1 MDITLEKAND
11 TNASLKI
18 TLTPADY
25 KPEVDKKLKDYGRKV
40 QLKGF
45 RPGHVPASIVQKMY
59 GKSIMVDE
67 INAMLSKTVSQYIR
81 ENKLQVVGDPVPDRE
96 LAEAIDWDNQSDF
109 AFSYTLGLASEFGID
124 FADLPSVTQYE
135 IQAGDAEIDST
146 IADLRQ
152 RFHTHTHGEEVAD
165 GDTIYGEL
173 KQVNAPEGAQ
183 QGDSSDSMSADSEP
197 AEPDALDNASA
208 DYASADRFMAKT
220 AFPMNQMADDAKGQ
234 FFGAKKGDVVTF
246 VMEQAF
252 PDEKARAT
260 ATGVKKE
267 EAANLTGE
275 FTFEVD
281 DITRHEP
288 AELNQEFFDKVLGAG
303 AVENEDQLRT
313 KVADIVRSNY
323 TREATQLL
331 RLDIEKTLLD
341 NTPILLPDEFL
352 KNWLLETN
360 EGKFTPEQIEEQY
373 DDFTKS
379 VKLQL
384 IKNKIAEKDDIKV
397 EYEEVLASTRE
408 MVSEQFGFM
417 GGENE
422 EMTQTIDRI
431 ARNYLM
437 DEKNNG
443 QNYSSTF
450 NRVYDDKVIEYT
462 KSQMTTVTQEVT
474 VDEFK
479 ALVENR

>member
-1 MDITLEKAND
+1 MDITLEKASD

-45 RPGHVPASIVQKMY
+45 RPGHVPASLVQKMY
-59 GKSIMVDE
+59 GKSILVDE

-96 LAEAIDWDNQSDF
+96 QAEAIDWDNQSDF
-109 AFSYTLGLASEFGID
+109 AFSYTLGLASEFDID
-124 FADLPSVTQYE
+124 FSDLPSVTQYE
-135 IQAGDAEIDST
+135 IQAGEAEIDST
-146 IADLRQ
+146 IADLQQ
-152 RFHTHTHGEEVAD
+152 RFHSHAHGEEVND

-173 KQVNAPEGAQ
+173 KQVDGPF
-183 QGDSSDSMSADSEP
+183 S
-197 AEPDALDNASA
+197 
-208 DYASADRFMAKT
+208 AKT
-220 AFPMNQMADDAKGQ
+220 AFPMNQMAEEAKAQ
-234 FFGAKKGDVVTF
+234 FVGKKKGDVVTF
-246 VMEQAF
+246 VLEQAF
-252 PDEKARAT
+252 PDEKARAN
-260 ATGVKKE
+260 ATGAPKE
-267 EAANLTGE
+267 EVANLTGE

-281 DITRHEP
+281 DVTRHEP
-288 AELNQEFFDKVLGAG
+288 AELNQEFFDKVLGVG
-303 AVENEDQLRT
+303 AVSDEEQFRG
-313 KVADIVRSNY
+313 KVAEIIKGNY
-323 TREATQLL
+323 GRESAQLL
-331 RLDIEKTLLD
+331 RLDIEKTLID

-352 KNWLLETN
+352 KNWLLEVN

-373 DDFTKS
+373 SAFTKS

-384 IKNKIAEKDDIKV
+384 IKNKIAEKADINV
-397 EYEEVLASTRE
+397 EFDEVLAVTRL
-408 MVSEQFGFM
+408 MVQEQFGFM
-417 GGENE
+417 GGEDE
-422 EMTQTIDRI
+422 EMNKTIDRI

-443 QNYSSTF
+443 QNYTSTF
-450 NRVYDDKVIEYT
+450 NRVYDDKVIEYAKT
-462 KSQMTTVTQEVT
+462 QLTIATQEVT

>member
-25 KPEVDKKLKDYGRKV
+25 KSEVDKKLKDYSKRV

-45 RPGHVPASIVQKMY
+45 RPGHVPTSLVQKMY
-59 GKSIMVDE
+59 GKSILVDE

-81 ENKLQVVGDPVPDRE
+81 ENKLQVVGDPVPDRQQ
-96 LAEAIDWDNQSDF
+96 AEAIDWDNQTDF
-109 AFSYTLGLASEFGID
+109 AFSYTLGLASEFDID

-135 IQAGDAEIDST
+135 IGAGDAEVDST
-146 IADLRQ
+146 IAELQQ
-152 RFHTHTHGEEVAD
+152 RFHTHTHAEEVAE

-173 KQVNAPEGAQ
+173 SQVSVAEG
-183 QGDSSDSMSADSEP
+183 EP
-197 AEPDALDNASA
+197 FITNTAL
-208 DYASADRFMAKT
+208 
-220 AFPMNQMADDAKGQ
+220 PMNQMADEAKGA
-234 FFGAKKGDVVTF
+234 FVGKNKGDVVTF
-246 VMEQAF
+246 DLEQAF
-252 PDEKARAT
+252 PDEKSRAT
-260 ATGVKKE
+260 ATGVKKD

-275 FTFEVD
+275 FTFAID

-288 AELNQEFFDKVLGAG
+288 AELNQEFFDKVVGVG
-303 AVENEDQLRT
+303 AVTEETEFRA
-313 KVADIVRSNY
+313 KVLDIIRGNY
-323 TREATQLL
+323 TREADQLL
-331 RLDIEKTLLD
+331 RLDIEKTFLD

-352 KNWLLETN
+352 KNWLMETN
-360 EGKFTPEQIEEQY
+360 EGKFSAEQIEEQY

-384 IKNKIAEKDDIKV
+384 IKNKIADKGDIKV
-397 EYEEVLASTRE
+397 EPEEVMEATRQ
-408 MVSEQFGFM
+408 MVSEQFGFAPSDDD
-417 GGENE
+417 
-422 EMTQTIDRI
+422 EMNKTIDRV

-443 QNYSSTF
+443 QNYTSMF
-450 NRVYDDKVIEYT
+450 NRVYDDKVINYAKT
-462 KSQMTTVTQEVT
+462 QLTIVTQDVS

>member
-1 MDITLEKAND
+1 MDITLDKSSD

-45 RPGHVPASIVQKMY
+45 RPGHVPASLVQKMY

-67 INAMLSKTVSQYIR
+67 INAMLSRTVSQYIR

-96 LAEAIDWDNQSDF
+96 LAGAIDWDNQTDF
-109 AFSYTLGLASEFGID
+109 AFSYTLGLASEFDID
-124 FADLPSVTQYE
+124 FSDLPSVTQYE
-135 IQAGDAEIDST
+135 IQAGEAEIDTT

-152 RFHTHTHGEEVAD
+152 RFHSHSHGEEVAD

-173 KQVNAPEGAQ
+173 KQVAAPEGA
-183 QGDSSDSMSADSEP
+183 
-197 AEPDALDNASA
+197 N
-208 DYASADRFMAKT
+208 YASAEPFSAKT
-220 AFPMNQMADDAKGQ
+220 AFPMNQMAEDAKGQ
-234 FFGAKKGDVVTF
+234 FVGAKKGDVVTF
-246 VMEQAF
+246 VLEAAF

-260 ATGVKKE
+260 ATGVKKD

-275 FTFEVD
+275 FTFEID

-303 AVENEDQLRT
+303 AVENEEQLRA
-313 KVADIVRSNY
+313 KVADIVRGNY
-323 TREATQLL
+323 TREANQLL
-331 RLDIEKTLLD
+331 RLDIEKTLID
-341 NTPILLPDEFL
+341 STPILLPDEFL
-352 KNWLLETN
+352 KNWLLEVN

-384 IKNKIAEKDDIKV
+384 IKNKIADQADIKV
-397 EYEEVLASTRE
+397 EDDEVLAVTRN
-408 MVSEQFGFM
+408 MVREQFGFM

-422 EMTQTIDRI
+422 EMNQTIDRI

-443 QNYSSTF
+443 QNYSSTY
-450 NRVYDDKVIEYT
+450 NRVYDDKVIGYAKT
-462 KSQMTTVTQEVT
+462 QMTIVTQEIT

>member
-1 MDITLEKAND
+1 MDITLEKASD

-45 RPGHVPASIVQKMY
+45 RPGHVPASLVQKMY
-59 GKSIMVDE
+59 GKSILVDE
-67 INAMLSKTVSQYIR
+67 INSMLSKTVSQYIR

-96 LAEAIDWDNQSDF
+96 QADAIDWDNQTDF
-109 AFSYTLGLASEFGID
+109 AFSYTLGLASEFDID
-124 FADLPSVTQYE
+124 FGDLPSVTQYE
-135 IQAGDAEIDST
+135 IQAGDAEVNST
-146 IADLRQ
+146 IAELQQ
-152 RFHTHTHGEEVAD
+152 RFHSHSHGEEVGE

-173 KQVNAPEGAQ
+173 KQVNASEGTE
-183 QGDSSDSMSADSEP
+183 SFS
-197 AEPDALDNASA
+197 
-208 DYASADRFMAKT
+208 AKT
-220 AFPMNQMADDAKGQ
+220 AFPMAQMAEEAKGQ
-234 FFGAKKGDVVTF
+234 FIGKKKGDVVTF
-246 VMEQAF
+246 ALEQAF
-252 PDEKARAT
+252 PDEKARAN

-288 AELNQEFFDKVLGAG
+288 AELNQEFFDKVLGVG
-303 AVENEDQLRT
+303 AVTDEEQFRT
-313 KVADIVRSNY
+313 KVVEIIRGNY
-323 TREATQLL
+323 ARESAQLL
-331 RLDIEKTLLD
+331 RLDIEKTLLK

-352 KNWLLETN
+352 KNWLLEVN
-360 EGKFTPEQIEEQY
+360 EGKFTPEQIDEQY

-384 IKNKIAEKDDIKV
+384 IKNKIADKADIKV
-397 EYEEVLASTRE
+397 EYNEVLDVTRQ
-408 MVSEQFGFM
+408 MVREQFGFM

-422 EMTQTIDRI
+422 EMNQTIDRI

-443 QNYSSTF
+443 QNYTNTF
-450 NRVYDDKVIEYT
+450 NRVYDDKIIDYIKT
-462 KSQMTTVTQEVT
+462 QMTIVTQDVT
-474 VDEFK
+474 VDDFK

>member
-1 MDITLEKAND
+1 MDITLEKSSD

-45 RPGHVPASIVQKMY
+45 RPGHVPTSLVQKMY
-59 GKSIMVDE
+59 GKGIMADE

-96 LAEAIDWDNQSDF
+96 LAQAIDWDNQTDF
-109 AFSYTLGLASEFGID
+109 SFSYSLGLASEFDID
-124 FADLPSVTQYE
+124 FSDLPSVTQYE
-135 IQAGDAEIDST
+135 IQAGEAEVDST

-152 RFHTHTHGEEVAD
+152 RFHTHTHGDEVAD

-173 KQVNAPEGAQ
+173 KQVNAPEGAE
-183 QGDSSDSMSADSEP
+183 GESADS
-197 AEPDALDNASA
+197 
-208 DYASADRFMAKT
+208 ASADRFKAKT

-234 FFGAKKGDVVTF
+234 FIGAKKGDVVTF
-246 VMEQAF
+246 VLEQAF
-252 PDEKARAT
+252 PEEKARAT
-260 ATGVKKE
+260 ATGVKKD

-303 AVENEDQLRT
+303 VVEDEEQLRT
-313 KVADIVRSNY
+313 KVADIVRGNY

-373 DDFTKS
+373 GDFTKS

-384 IKNKIAEKDDIKV
+384 IKNKIADKADIKV
-397 EYEEVLASTRE
+397 DYEEVLASTRE
-408 MVSEQFGFM
+408 MVREQFGFA

-422 EMTQTIDRI
+422 EMNQTIDRI
-431 ARNYLM
+431 ARNYLV

-450 NRVYDDKVIEYT
+450 NRVYDDKVIEYAKT
-462 KSQMTTVTQEVT
+462 QLTTVTQEVN

>member
-45 RPGHVPASIVQKMY
+45 RPGHVPASLVQKMY

-81 ENKLQVVGDPVPDRE
+81 DNKLQVVGDPVPDRE
-96 LAEAIDWDNQSDF
+96 QADAIDWDNQTDF
-109 AFSYTLGLASEFGID
+109 AFSYTLGLASEFDID
-124 FADLPSVTQYE
+124 FSDLPSVTEHE

-146 IADLRQ
+146 IADLQQ
-152 RFHTHTHGEEVAD
+152 RFHTHTHGEEII
-165 GDTIYGEL
+165 GEDTVYGEL
-173 KQVNAPEGAQ
+173 KQVNAPEGET
-183 QGDSSDSMSADSEP
+183 GFS
-197 AEPDALDNASA
+197 
-208 DYASADRFMAKT
+208 AKT
-220 AFPMNQMADDAKGQ
+220 ALPLNKMAEESKGQ
-234 FFGAKKGDVVTF
+234 FVGKKKGDVITF
-246 VMEQAF
+246 VLEQAF
-252 PDEKARAT
+252 PDEKARAN
-260 ATGVKKE
+260 ATGAKPE

-303 AVENEDQLRT
+303 AVVDEAQFRT
-313 KVADIVRSNY
+313 KVAEVIRGNY
-323 TREATQLL
+323 KRESEQLL
-331 RLDIEKTLLD
+331 RLDIEKMLLD
-341 NTPILLPDEFL
+341 STPILLPDEFL
-352 KNWLLETN
+352 KNWLLEVN
-360 EGKFTPEQIEEQY
+360 EGKFTPEQVDEQY
-373 DDFTKS
+373 GDFTKS

-384 IKNKIAEKDDIKV
+384 IKNKIADKADIKV
-397 EYEEVLASTRE
+397 EFEEVLNVTRQ
-408 MVSEQFGFM
+408 MVREQFGFA
-417 GGENE
+417 GGEDE
-422 EMTQTIDRI
+422 EMNKTVDRV

-443 QNYSSTF
+443 QNYTSTF
-450 NRVYDDKVIEYT
+450 NRVYDDKIIEYAKT
-462 KSQMTTVTQEVT
+462 QLTIVSQKVT

>member
-1 MDITLEKAND
+1 MDITLEKSSD

-45 RPGHVPASIVQKMY
+45 RPGHVPASLVQKMY
-59 GKSIMVDE
+59 GKSILVDE
-67 INAMLSKTVSQYIR
+67 INSMLSKTVSQYIR
-81 ENKLQVVGDPVPDRE
+81 ENKLQVVGDPVPNRE
-96 LAEAIDWDNQSDF
+96 EADAIDWDNQTDF
-109 AFSYTLGLASEFGID
+109 AFSYTLGLASEFDID
-124 FADLPSVTQYE
+124 FSDLPSVTQYE
-135 IQAGDAEIDST
+135 IQAGEAEVDST
-146 IADLRQ
+146 IADLQQ
-152 RFHTHTHGEEVAD
+152 RFHTHSHGDEVAD

-173 KQVNAPEGAQ
+173 KQLNTPEGA
-183 QGDSSDSMSADSEP
+183 EP
-197 AEPDALDNASA
+197 FS
-208 DYASADRFMAKT
+208 AKT
-220 AFPMNQMADDAKGQ
+220 AFPMNQMAEEAKGQ
-234 FFGAKKGDVVTF
+234 FVGKKKGDVVTF
-246 VMEQAF
+246 VLEQAF
-252 PDEKARAT
+252 PEDKARAT

-275 FTFEVD
+275 FTFEID

-303 AVENEDQLRT
+303 AVEDEEQFRT
-313 KVADIVRSNY
+313 KVAEIIRGNY
-323 TREATQLL
+323 GRESAQLL

-341 NTPILLPDEFL
+341 STPILLPDEFL
-352 KNWLLETN
+352 KNWLLEVN
-360 EGKFTPEQIEEQY
+360 EGKFTPEQVEEQY

-384 IKNKIAEKDDIKV
+384 IKNKIAEKADIKV
-397 EYEEVLASTRE
+397 EFEEVLEVTRQ
-408 MVSEQFGFM
+408 MVREQFGFA

-422 EMTQTIDRI
+422 EMNQTIDRI
-431 ARNYLM
+431 ARNYLL

-443 QNYSSTF
+443 QNYTSTF
-450 NRVYDDKVIEYT
+450 NRVYDDKVIEYAKT
-462 KSQMTTVTQEVT
+462 QMTLVTQEVS

>member
-1 MDITLEKAND
+1 MDITLEKSSD

-45 RPGHVPASIVQKMY
+45 RPGHVPASLVQKMY

-67 INAMLSKTVSQYIR
+67 INSMLSKTVSQYIR

-96 LAEAIDWDNQSDF
+96 LADAIDWDNQTDF
-109 AFSYTLGLASEFGID
+109 AFSYTLGLASEFDID
-124 FADLPSVTQYE
+124 FGDLPSVTQYE
-135 IQAGDAEIDST
+135 IQAGDAEVETT

-152 RFHTHTHGEEVAD
+152 RFHTHTHGDEVAD

-173 KQVNAPEGAQ
+173 KQVNAPEGAEVF
-183 QGDSSDSMSADSEP
+183 S
-197 AEPDALDNASA
+197 
-208 DYASADRFMAKT
+208 AKT
-220 AFPMNQMADDAKGQ
+220 AFPMNQMAEEAKGQ
-234 FFGAKKGDVVTF
+234 FIGTKKGDVVTF
-246 VMEQAF
+246 ALEQAF

-260 ATGVKKE
+260 APGVKKE
-267 EAANLTGE
+267 EAADLTGD
-275 FTFEVD
+275 FTFAVD

-303 AVENEDQLRT
+303 AVSSEEELRT
-313 KVADIVRSNY
+313 KVAEIVRSNY
-323 TREATQLL
+323 NREANQLL
-331 RLDIEKTLLD
+331 RLDIEKTLID
-341 NTPILLPDEFL
+341 STPILLPDEFL
-352 KNWLLETN
+352 KNWLLEVN
-360 EGKFTPEQIEEQY
+360 EGKFTPEQIDEQY

-384 IKNKIAEKDDIKV
+384 IKNKIAEKADIKV
-397 EYEEVLASTRE
+397 EFEEVLAVTRD
-408 MVSEQFGFM
+408 MVREQFGFM

-422 EMTQTIDRI
+422 EMNQTIDRI
-431 ARNYLM
+431 ARNYLT

-450 NRVYDDKVIEYT
+450 NRVYDDKVIDYAKT
-462 KSQMTTVTQEVT
+462 QLTIVTQEVN

>member
-1 MDITLEKAND
+1 MDITLEKASD

-45 RPGHVPASIVQKMY
+45 RPGHVPASLVQKMY
-59 GKSIMVDE
+59 GKSILVDE
-67 INAMLSKTVSQYIR
+67 INSMLSKTVSQYIR
-81 ENKLQVVGDPVPDRE
+81 ENKLQVVGDPVPNRE
-96 LAEAIDWDNQSDF
+96 QADAIDWDNQTDF
-109 AFSYTLGLASEFGID
+109 AFSYTLGLASEFDID
-124 FADLPSVTQYE
+124 FSDLPSVTQYE
-135 IQAGDAEIDST
+135 IQAGEAEVNST
-146 IADLRQ
+146 IADLQQ
-152 RFHTHTHGEEVAD
+152 RFHTHTHGEEVND

-173 KQVNAPEGAQ
+173 KQINAPEGAE
-183 QGDSSDSMSADSEP
+183 SADLFS
-197 AEPDALDNASA
+197 
-208 DYASADRFMAKT
+208 AKT
-220 AFPMNQMADDAKGQ
+220 AFPMNQMAEEAKGQ
-234 FFGAKKGDVVTF
+234 FIGKKKGDGITF
-246 VMEQAF
+246 TLEQAF
-252 PDEKARAT
+252 PDEKARAN

-275 FTFEVD
+275 FTFEID

-288 AELNQEFFDKVLGAG
+288 AALDQEFFDKVLGAG
-303 AVENEDQLRT
+303 AVENEEQLRT
-313 KVADIVRSNY
+313 KVAEIVRGNY
-323 TREATQLL
+323 NREATQLL

-341 NTPILLPDEFL
+341 STPILLPDEFL
-352 KNWLLETN
+352 KNWLLEVN

-384 IKNKIAEKDDIKV
+384 IKNKIAEKADIKV
-397 EYEEVLASTRE
+397 EFEEVLAVTRE
-408 MVSEQFGFM
+408 MVREQFGFM

-422 EMTQTIDRI
+422 EMNQTIDRI
-431 ARNYLM
+431 ARNYLT

-443 QNYSSTF
+443 QNYTSTF
-450 NRVYDDKVIEYT
+450 NRVYDDKVIEYAKT
-462 KSQMTTVTQEVT
+462 QMTIVTQEVT

>member
-1 MDITLEKAND
+1 MDITLEKASD

-45 RPGHVPASIVQKMY
+45 RPGHVPASLVQKMY
-59 GKSIMVDE
+59 GKSILVDE

-96 LAEAIDWDNQSDF
+96 QAEAIDWDNQSDF
-109 AFSYTLGLASEFGID
+109 AFSYTLGLASEFDID
-124 FADLPSVTQYE
+124 FSDLPSVTQYE
-135 IQAGDAEIDST
+135 IQAGEAEINST
-146 IADLRQ
+146 IADLQQ
-152 RFHTHTHGEEVAD
+152 RFHSHAHGDEVND

-173 KQVNAPEGAQ
+173 KQVDGPF
-183 QGDSSDSMSADSEP
+183 S
-197 AEPDALDNASA
+197 
-208 DYASADRFMAKT
+208 AKT
-220 AFPMNQMADDAKGQ
+220 AFPMNQMAEDAKGQ
-234 FFGAKKGDVVTF
+234 FVGKKKGDVVTF
-246 VMEQAF
+246 SLEQAF
-252 PDEKARAT
+252 PDEKARAN

-267 EAANLTGE
+267 EAAALTGE

-281 DITRHEP
+281 DVTRHEP
-288 AELNQEFFDKVLGAG
+288 AELNQEFFDKVLGVG
-303 AVENEDQLRT
+303 AASDEEQFRA
-313 KVADIVRSNY
+313 KVAEIIKGNY
-323 TREATQLL
+323 GRESAQLL
-331 RLDIEKTLLD
+331 RLDIEKTLID

-352 KNWLLETN
+352 KNWLLEVN
-360 EGKFTPEQIEEQY
+360 EGKFTPEQIDEQY
-373 DDFTKS
+373 GDFTKS

-384 IKNKIAEKDDIKV
+384 IKNKIAEKADINV
-397 EYEEVLASTRE
+397 EFDEVLAVTRL
-408 MVSEQFGFM
+408 MVQEQFGFM
-417 GGENE
+417 GSEDE
-422 EMTQTIDRI
+422 EMNKTIDRI

-443 QNYSSTF
+443 QNYTSTF
-450 NRVYDDKVIEYT
+450 NRVYDDKVIEYAKT
-462 KSQMTTVTQEVT
+462 QLTIATQEVT

>member
-1 MDITLEKAND
+1 MDITLEKASD

-45 RPGHVPASIVQKMY
+45 RPGHVPATVVQKMY

-67 INAMLSKTVSQYIR
+67 INSMLSKSVSQYIR

-96 LAEAIDWDNQSDF
+96 LAQAIDWDNQTDF
-109 AFSYTLGLASEFGID
+109 AFSYTLGLASEFDID

-146 IADLRQ
+146 INDLRQ
-152 RFHTHTHGEEVAD
+152 RFHTHTHGDEVAD

-173 KQVNAPEGAQ
+173 KQVNAPEKAEGE
-183 QGDSSDSMSADSEP
+183 SADS
-197 AEPDALDNASA
+197 DST
-208 DYASADRFMAKT
+208 DYASAELFSAKT
-220 AFPMNQMADDAKGQ
+220 AFPMNQMADDAKAQ
-234 FFGAKKGDVVTF
+234 FIGAKKGDVVTF
-246 VMEQAF
+246 VLEQAF
-252 PDEKARAT
+252 PEEKARAT
-260 ATGVKKE
+260 ATGVKKD

-303 AVENEDQLRT
+303 AVEDEGQLRT
-313 KVADIVRSNY
+313 KVADIVRSNHA
-323 TREATQLL
+323 REANQLL

-384 IKNKIAEKDDIKV
+384 IKNKMADKADIKV
-397 EYEEVLASTRE
+397 DYEEVLASTRE
-408 MVSEQFGFM
+408 MVREQFGFA
-417 GGENE
+417 GSEND
-422 EMTQTIDRI
+422 EMNQTIDRI
-431 ARNYLM
+431 ARNYLV

-443 QNYSSTF
+443 QNYSSTL
-450 NRVYDDKVIEYT
+450 NRVFDDKVIEYAKT
-462 KSQMTTVTQEVT
+462 QLTTVTQEVN

-479 ALVENR
+479 VLVENR

>member
-1 MDITLEKAND
+1 MDITLEKASD

-45 RPGHVPASIVQKMY
+45 RPGHVPASLVQKMY
-59 GKSIMVDE
+59 GKSILVDE
-67 INAMLSKTVSQYIR
+67 INSMLSKTVSQYIR
-81 ENKLQVVGDPVPDRE
+81 ENKLQVVGDPVPNRE
-96 LAEAIDWDNQSDF
+96 QADAIDWDNQSDF
-109 AFSYTLGLASEFGID
+109 AFSYTLGLASEFDID

-135 IQAGDAEIDST
+135 IQAGETEINST
-146 IADLRQ
+146 IADLQQ
-152 RFHTHTHGEEVAD
+152 RFHTHAHGEEVND

-173 KQVNAPEGAQ
+173 KQVEG
-183 QGDSSDSMSADSEP
+183 S
-197 AEPDALDNASA
+197 
-208 DYASADRFMAKT
+208 FTAKT
-220 AFPMNQMADDAKGQ
+220 AFPTNQMAEEAKGQ
-234 FFGAKKGDVVTF
+234 FVGKKKGDVITF
-246 VMEQAF
+246 VLEQAF
-252 PDEKARAT
+252 PDEKARAN

-267 EAANLTGE
+267 EAAELTGE

-288 AELNQEFFDKVLGAG
+288 AELNQEFFDKVLGVG
-303 AVENEDQLRT
+303 AVSDEEQFRV
-313 KVADIVRSNY
+313 KVAEIIKGNY
-323 TREATQLL
+323 GRESAQLL
-331 RLDIEKTLLD
+331 RLDIEKTLID

-352 KNWLLETN
+352 KNWLLEVN

-373 DDFTKS
+373 SDFTKS

-384 IKNKIAEKDDIKV
+384 IKNKIAEKADINV
-397 EYEEVLASTRE
+397 EFDEVLAVTRL
-408 MVSEQFGFM
+408 MVQEQFGFM
-417 GGENE
+417 GNE
-422 EMTQTIDRI
+422 DDEMNKTIDRI

-443 QNYSSTF
+443 QNYTSTF
-450 NRVYDDKVIEYT
+450 NRVFDDKVIEFAKT
-462 KSQMTTVTQEVT
+462 QLTVVTQEIT